1 MFAHASKTTT
11 FVSDIK
17 LSKRQLS
24 AMDLES
30 GDEAMPA
37 VALAGVVAKMSNKKL
52 EGTLVELN
60 NITDEMGLIKPNP
73 TVGKLNVIPP
83 CRNKTTKIQL
93 SKLEFESPPK
103 YGDTVTRRANGERGM
118 FLGIVNASKTKCA
131 VVWECTCDNCKHKSA
146 MVSTL
151 DNSGSNMADAGQT
164 THSVEPLVDTTTVD
178 ADVTDLKSKDTIGK
192 MADAGQMTH
201 AVEPR
206 VDNTT
211 VDADVT
217 DLKRKDTIG
226 KMPDTGKAIH
236 AVGPQVTTTTA
247 DSNVKDLKPNDTI
260 TNTTGPGGQGLSR
273 SVQNLAIHFVF
284 TNIQVCW
291 LVSV

>member
-17 LSKRQLS
+17 LSKRELS

-103 YGDTVTRRANGERGM
+103 YGDTVTRRANGQRGM

-151 DNSGSNMADAGQT
+151 DNSDSNMADAGQT
-164 THSVEPLVDTTTVD
+164 THAVGPHVDTTSVD
-178 ADVTDLKSKDTIGK
+178 ADVTDLKPKDTIGK
-192 MADAGQMTH
+192 MA
-201 AVEPR
+201 
-206 VDNTT
+206 
-211 VDADVT
+211 
-217 DLKRKDTIG
+217 
-226 KMPDTGKAIH
+226 DTGKAIH

-247 DSNVKDLKPNDTI
+247 DSNVTDLKPNDTI
-260 TNTTGPGGQGLSR
+260 TNTTGPGRQGLSR
-273 SVQNLAIHFVF
+273 SVQNLATHFVF